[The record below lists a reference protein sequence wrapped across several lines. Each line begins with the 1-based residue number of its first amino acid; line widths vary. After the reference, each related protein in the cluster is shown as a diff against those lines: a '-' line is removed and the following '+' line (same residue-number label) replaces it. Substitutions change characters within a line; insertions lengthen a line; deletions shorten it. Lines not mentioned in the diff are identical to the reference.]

1 MDVNA
6 KCRVCN
12 KKAKFMCSSCTT
24 QQIFYC
30 SEVCQ
35 TDDWKEHKNV
45 CRGVNRQIYPDTTHE
60 QQENTVN
67 LDQQPQS
74 SSVQGREN
82 ISVLIKKK
90 RKKLFEKFSKNNNR
104 SSTVSEVNGA
114 SEEEELSEEERIEDL
129 KFYMIQV
136 YEIIKPVLICII
148 LSIFW
153 VKSAN
158 PVSEYY
164 IFRADEIPPINGNGT
179 VGNGTTGG
187 GDIPA
192 GGGSGQLPSSGEISV
207 SLKTALI
214 VLAQIIGATF
224 LILFLFKY
232 GFIRILKG
240 LIGLIAL
247 ALLGYFGF
255 TLWIV
260 LLVTYNLPID
270 YITFFFLLWNF
281 TCVGLIQIF
290 WKGPQILNQGYLVLM
305 SSLMAF
311 SLSTYD
317 PLTSWILLSLLAVWD
332 LIAVLCPFGPL
343 KLLIESSRDQEVE
356 IPALLYSTMVW
367 IMAFEENTNGYSKK
381 SNKHV
386 IQIQQ
391 PPKAVVENSQGTS
404 IQQQLGSEIE
414 EDDAV
419 SSNVGSIAPLNQV
432 NNKIV
437 GNGVYVTGNVNPS
450 TENNHLEMEDE
461 EVERSGLKLGLGD
474 FVFYSV
480 LVARSALF
488 DWTTTI
494 ATTIGVMTGMNMTI
508 FLLAIYGK
516 ALPALPISNLIKNE
530 ENN

>member
-1 MDVNA
+1 MFN
-6 KCRVCN
+6 
-12 KKAKFMCSSCTT
+12 
-24 QQIFYC
+24 
-30 SEVCQ
+30 
-35 TDDWKEHKNV
+35 
-45 CRGVNRQIYPDTTHE
+45 
-60 QQENTVN
+60 VN
-67 LDQQPQS
+67 L
-74 SSVQGREN
+74 G
-82 ISVLIKKK
+82 
-90 RKKLFEKFSKNNNR
+90 KKLFEKFSKNNNR
-104 SSTVSEVNGA
+104 SSTASEVNGA

-260 LLVTYNLPID
+260 LL
-270 YITFFFLLWNF
+270 
-281 TCVGLIQIF
+281 IF

-450 TENNHLEMEDE
+450 TENNLLEMEDE